1 MESVY
6 VTVSFTAGLL
16 PALFWLWFWLRE
28 DSYHP
33 EPKRLIASAFITGML
48 IVPPV
53 LYLEKEAMALYTDTS
68 LVVVWVMIEEILKY
82 SGALI
87 VVLWNRA
94 VDEPIDTIIYMISI
108 ALGFAALENAL
119 FIFNPLSSGE
129 YTNALIT
136 GSFRFLGSTLLHTL
150 ASGTVG
156 IFMALA
162 FYKRDFI
169 KIFLA
174 TFGLL
179 VAIILH
185 ALFNLFIME
194 ASGQTV
200 LVVFMFVWI
209 GIVILMLSFEIA
221 KMIEKK
227 HRLRQ

>member
-6 VTVSFTAGLL
+6 VAVAFTAGLL

-33 EPKRLIASAFITGML
+33 EPKTLITSAFITGML

-185 ALFNLFIME
+185 ALFNLFIMD

-209 GIVILMLSFEIA
+209 GIVLLILSFEIA

-227 HRLRQ
+227 HRLR

>member
-6 VTVSFTAGLL
+6 VAVAFTAGLL

-33 EPKRLIASAFITGML
+33 EPKTLITSAFITGML

-53 LYLEKEAMALYTDTS
+53 LFLEKEAMTLYTNNS
-68 LVVVWVMIEEILKY
+68 LIVVWVMIEEILKY

-94 VDEPIDTIIYMISI
+94 VDEPVDTIIYMISI

-156 IFMALA
+156 VFMALA
-162 FYKRDFI
+162 FYKRNFL

-174 TFGLL
+174 TLGLL
-179 VAIILH
+179 VAIVIH
-185 ALFNLFIME
+185 ALFNLFIMD
-194 ASGQTV
+194 ANGQTV

-209 GIVILMLSFEIA
+209 GIVILMLCFEMA
-221 KMIEKK
+221 KMLEKK
-227 HRLRQ
+227 HRLRS

>member
-6 VTVSFTAGLL
+6 VAVAFTAGLL

-53 LYLEKEAMALYTDTS
+53 LYLEKEAMALYTDNS

-87 VVLWNRA
+87 VVLWNKA

-185 ALFNLFIME
+185 ALFNLFIMY

-227 HRLRQ
+227 HRLR